1 MLNCSH
7 LKRLTDEIG
16 MLQFSRDAH
25 PDPRSGYTLDD
36 NARALLVALY
46 IGEKGYP
53 AACHYMSF
61 LTHAQHSDGT
71 WSNLLLDG
79 KYSSTFD
86 SEDSI
91 GRAIMACSAATISIW
106 PDLALQASQ
115 LISCKLG
122 DVTGFS
128 SPRAIAYTLVGLCK
142 GKMPCPDKQLH
153 DIVNRL
159 SAFLVALYNRTRR
172 PDWLWFED
180 YLTYCNA
187 ILAHALFCVYSFNG
201 DKKCLKI
208 AHESINFLNDILF
221 REGYLNIIGNQG
233 WHHRGGSVPLF
244 DQQPVDAASIAF
256 ACWEAYQCLGKNE
269 YIHLANLAYQWFRG
283 NNIHRLSLYNE
294 SSGGCF
300 DAITKDGR
308 NTNQGAE
315 SVLSLLLTDLLM
327 ENSIRNEL
335 QVVKASSGTY

>member
-1 MLNCSH
+1 MPNCSH
-7 LKRLTDEIG
+7 LLRMTDEIG
-16 MLQFSRDAH
+16 MLQFSQGDH

-36 NARALLVALY
+36 NARALLVSLY
-46 IGEKGYP
+46 MGEEGYP
-53 AACHYMSF
+53 HACRYMAF
-61 LTHAQHSDGT
+61 LAQAQSSDGT
-71 WSNLLLDG
+71 WSNFLLDG

-91 GRAIMACSAATISIW
+91 GRALMVCSAATLSVW
-106 PDLALQASQ
+106 PDLAFQSSQ
-115 LISCKLG
+115 LISKKLG
-122 DVTGFS
+122 DVVNFS

-142 GKMPCPDKQLH
+142 GKIPCPDKQLH

-159 SAFLVALYNRTRR
+159 SSFLTAIYDRARK

-187 ILAHALFCVYSFNG
+187 ILPHALFCVYSFNG

-208 AHESINFLNDILF
+208 AHESINFLNNILF

-233 WHHRGGSVPLF
+233 WYHRRGSLPLF
-244 DQQPVDAASIAF
+244 DQQPVDAASTAF
-256 ACWEAYQCLGKNE
+256 VCWEAYQCLGKNE
-269 YIHLANLAYQWFRG
+269 YIYLANLAYQWFRG
-283 NNIHRLSLYNE
+283 NNIHRLSLYDE
-294 SSGGCF
+294 ESGGCC
-300 DAITKDGR
+300 DAITNDGV

-327 ENSIRNEL
+327 ENRIRNEL
-335 QVVKASSGTY
+335 QTVKTSSGT